1 MSDVLNNLQA
11 RFDALNYERAQI
23 GEIMKQAFMAAPPM
37 PQPAAMQD
45 PSMMQ
50 GGMPPGAPPMD
61 PSMMQGQPPMDPAMM
76 GGQPPMDPSMMG
88 GQPPMDPA
96 MMQGGMPPGMDPAMM
111 GAPPADPAAAAGGG
125 APPMDPQIVDQLVGA
140 LEDLSNQF
148 MSFAQETQTTIE
160 QLKQEVAQQ
169 EEAISG
175 FERQL
180 IQLSAD
186 AAAQAKQ
193 PLSFG

>member
-61 PSMMQGQPPMDPAMM
+61 PAMM
-76 GGQPPMDPSMMG
+76 GGA
-88 GQPPMDPA
+88 PPMDPA
-96 MMQGGMPPGMDPAMM
+96 MMQGGMPPGMDPSMM
-111 GAPPADPAAAAGGG
+111 GAPPADPATAGG
-125 APPMDPQIVDQLVGA
+125 APPMDPQIVDQLVEV
-140 LEDLSNQF
+140 LEYLSNQF

-160 QLKQEVAQQ
+160 QLKQESAQQ

-175 FERQL
+175 LERQI

-186 AAAQAKQ
+186 ASAQAKQ

>member
-1 MSDVLNNLQA
+1 MSDVLSNLQA

-37 PQPAAMQD
+37 PQPGAVQDPAAMQ
-45 PSMMQ
+45 
-50 GGMPPGAPPMD
+50 GGAPPMD
-61 PSMMQGQPPMDPAMM
+61 PAMMQGQPPMDPAMM
-76 GGQPPMDPSMMG
+76 GGA
-88 GQPPMDPA
+88 PPMDPA
-96 MMQGGMPPGMDPAMM
+96 MMQGQPPMDPA
-111 GAPPADPAAAAGGG
+111 AADPAAGG
-125 APPMDPQIVDQLVGA
+125 APMDPQIVDQLVGA

-148 MSFAQETQTTIE
+148 MSFAQETQATIE
-160 QLKQEVAQQ
+160 QLKQESAQQ

-175 FERQL
+175 LERQI

-186 AAAQAKQ
+186 ATAQAKQ